1 MTTTETSF
9 LVDDSQII
17 DTLWSYCSQHHCS
30 LECHPWCQQMLS
42 VPVLKRM
49 IFEILDNLISIVEE
63 VFSVFIFG
71 HFQLLFKWSK
81 HYSIPY
87 YIKYNFVFL
96 LVIRSLT
103 ALYRWCDSR
112 NKYLCWQSQFSAERK
127 MRRSCQLRRERA
139 SEWVSSNSGD
149 PGPDIW
155 RWLLRSLDTASE
167 DSGQLPSDTYHIP
180 SRAPCTLLH
189 TWSCTHICSVHSS
202 YIT

>member
-87 YIKYNFVFL
+87 YIIPFRI
-96 LVIRSLT
+96 LVGHS
-103 ALYRWCDSR
+103 
-112 NKYLCWQSQFSAERK
+112 F
-127 MRRSCQLRRERA
+127 
-139 SEWVSSNSGD
+139 
-149 PGPDIW
+149 PD
-155 RWLLRSLDTASE
+155 
-167 DSGQLPSDTYHIP
+167 
-180 SRAPCTLLH
+180 
-189 TWSCTHICSVHSS
+189 CSVPMM
-202 YIT
+202 